1 MYRGRR
7 KARKNIYGKLEE
19 KYSRLW
25 DYCETLKHTNK
36 GSCVLMKVDRS
47 NLDLAP
53 KFQGLCFYLAA
64 MKKGFL

>member
-7 KARKNIYGKLEE
+7 RAGKNIYGKLEE
-19 KYSRLW
+19 QYSRLW

-36 GSCVLMKVDRS
+36 GSYVLMKVDIP

-53 KFQGLCFYLAA
+53 KF
-64 MKKGFL
+64 